1 MGYSHRSFTIAQR
14 PFSTPPLPHPPG
26 TILDRSASCFRPY
39 VRLTIL
45 AMSATLGIVGVRTAR
60 AQADDPNKLL
70 VAAVEKNDLKAV
82 LEALNQGAAPDTRD
96 EYDEYPVSCLAAR
109 RGQTAILKT
118 LLDHGANP
126 EVRTK
131 TDSTSLLIFSVHTA
145 NPDTVRLLLD
155 RKVNV
160 NLRNNLGETALNSVG
175 ETEAPGPPMRPVVM
189 RMLLKA
195 GADPEIRDRE
205 GRTALMIYADY
216 GGASAV
222 EVLADAGAKVNE
234 RDHDGN
240 TALILAA
247 GWLPGDT
254 GLPNPEA
261 YLSILKR
268 LLKQGADLQAKNH
281 DGETALTLAI
291 RNDHPELASLLREQS
306 VISND
311 EKPRRRTFA
320 NDLLG
325 AAQKTANAM
334 PDSKAATLALTRI
347 AERQAQIG
355 DKPGALQTIQ
365 MAKQTLQKIERDF
378 DRTYPLA
385 ILTTLQ
391 AKLGE
396 ISIAQQV
403 VANLPDGSQHENIY
417 LKDQMRSAIAC
428 AQAEAGDVP
437 GAQQTAGSIQN
448 PNFQYDAQLSIAA
461 AQKQEGDKEG
471 AQQTLLLAQQK
482 EEKHAVYGDDT
493 TIRHI
498 LTIALAQTK
507 AGDSAAARKSIR
519 SALRIAQ
526 TTDQGDLKNRM
537 LHDMADIQAQNR
549 MTAEAQQ
556 TANRIPDPDCKSWAL
571 TRIAAAQVRAG
582 DMTGARRT
590 LAAALRTSAK
600 IQDAFYRG
608 TAQGAIVRGRIQAH
622 DLVGAQ
628 QTALAIQDARNRDQA
643 LLSLVEAQNLTGAQ
657 QTAGGIQDT
666 ALRASALTRIAI
678 MQRQKSDKAGAQR
691 TLLRAT
697 KTAERSENLNI
708 RVPVLLAIAMA
719 QAYDREASHMTI
731 LHALQKAKAIRDA
744 DDRAAALQEIAE
756 TQAAIGDKEGTKQTI
771 AGIDNARG
779 RVFAL
784 LAAAEASGSR
794 NLREP

>member
-1 MGYSHRSFTIAQR
+1 M
-14 PFSTPPLPHPPG
+14 
-26 TILDRSASCFRPY
+26 
-39 VRLTIL
+39 
-45 AMSATLGIVGVRTAR
+45 LGIVGIGSGPVQ
-60 AQADDPNKLL
+60 AQTDPNKLL

-82 LEALNQGAAPDTRD
+82 LEALKQGAAPDTRD
-96 EYDEYPVSCLAAR
+96 EYDECPVSCLAAR
-109 RGQTAILKT
+109 GGLTAILKA

-126 EVRTK
+126 ALRTK
-131 TDSTSLLIFSVHTA
+131 TDNTSLLIFSVHTA

-160 NLRNNLGETALNSVG
+160 NLRNNMGETALNSVG
-175 ETEAPGPPMRPVVM
+175 ETESPGRRMRPVVM

-205 GRTALMIYADY
+205 GRTALMHYADY
-216 GGASAV
+216 GIRTGV

-247 GWLPGDT
+247 GWLRGDT
-254 GLPNPEA
+254 GPPDSEA
-261 YLSILKR
+261 YLSIIKR
-268 LLKQGADLQAKNH
+268 LLKQGADLKAKNH

-291 RNDHPELASLLREQS
+291 RNDHPELASLLREQGATS
-306 VISND
+306 DD
-311 EKPRRRTFA
+311 EKPHRKTLA

-334 PDSKAATLALTRI
+334 PDSEAATLALTRI

-365 MAKQTLQKIERDF
+365 MAKQTLQKIEREF

-391 AKLGE
+391 ANLGE
-396 ISIAQQV
+396 ISMAQQV
-403 VANLPDGSQHENIY
+403 IANLPDGSQHENIY

-482 EEKHAVYGDDT
+482 EEKHAAYGDDT
-493 TIRHI
+493 TIWHI

-537 LHDMADIQAQNR
+537 FHDIADIQAQNR
-549 MTAEAQQ
+549 MTTEAQQ

-571 TRIAAAQVRAG
+571 TRIAAVLVQAG
-582 DMTGARRT
+582 DVAGARRT
-590 LAAALRTSAK
+590 LAAALQTTAK

-608 TAQGAIVRGRIQAH
+608 AAQAAIVRGRIQVH
-622 DLVGAQ
+622 DLPDAQ
-628 QTALAIQDARNRDQA
+628 QTALAIQDSRSRDQA
-643 LLSLVEAQNLTGAQ
+643 LLAVVEAQNVSGAQ
-657 QTAGGIQDT
+657 QSAAGIQDA
-666 ALRASALTRIAI
+666 ALKARALARIAVA
-678 MQRQKSDKAGAQR
+678 QRQSSDKAGAQR

-697 KTAERSENLNI
+697 QTAERSANLNV

-719 QAYDREASHMTI
+719 QAYDHEVSRKTI
-731 LHALQKAKAIRDA
+731 VHALQNAREIRDA
-744 DDRAAALQEIAE
+744 DHRAAALQQVAE
-756 TQAAIGDKEGTKQTI
+756 TQAALGDKVGAKQTI
-771 AGIDNARG
+771 AGIDSAQG
-779 RVFAL
+779 KVFAL
-784 LAAAEASGSR
+784 LAAAETSGKK
-794 NLREP
+794 